1 MKKIKRFYREHRV
14 FTILMAVV
22 IVCFILIGTLLFQ
35 CFYSGGSDKYGDRLE
50 DISKY
55 EIKKEKIEEIET
67 KIITDD
73 KVKTADVFRTGK
85 IIYLVIEFEPAT
97 ELMEAQNIAIKSLDE
112 FSDGQKSYYD
122 FNFTLKKEESD
133 TVEGFIIE
141 GARNSSGNGLSWN
154 NNREVEEP
162 AGK

>member
-55 EIKKEKIEEIET
+55 EIKKEKMEEIET

-85 IIYLVIEFEPAT
+85 IIYAIIEFEPAT
-97 ELMEAQNIAIKSLDE
+97 ELMEAQNINIAKNIEEIIIFFDIFIPPFFRYFRYFCTIFCISSLTH
-112 FSDGQKSYYD
+112 
-122 FNFTLKKEESD
+122 FTCLSED
-133 TVEGFIIE
+133 TLTLI
-141 GARNSSGNGLSWN
+141 L
-154 NNREVEEP
+154 
-162 AGK
+162 